1 MLFLLNPKKGGEEM
15 SKKSWREK
23 MMVTMVVV
31 FLGLFIGIKPWCI
44 IDTPA
49 FAASAVTLQGESWTP
64 PMTPVV
70 RVIGPEFMKGLEQAT
85 GGMVKTSLLSGGAL
99 GPAPEL
105 YTRLVQKVIDWG
117 QFNIGYT
124 PGVFPLT
131 EMFELPIRYPS
142 AEILTKAII
151 EIHKKGYRDKEYGE
165 VKFLFDYAIGPYQ
178 LWSNV
183 KITRVEDLAGK
194 KLRCP
199 SPTYVEV
206 TKAVGGVP
214 VSFPSGEIFTAMQKG
229 IIDATWA
236 CGDMAAAFKI
246 GEIAKYVIMT
256 NIGTTTQTWAMNKT
270 PFQALPEAG
279 KKYIEENWEKLSLF
293 GGRTFDEY
301 NEKGFAFARKN
312 KVETIQWSE
321 AELKKMDKI
330 ITPVFKTWADKL
342 EGKGLPG
349 KKALSDLH
357 QTLEK
362 LGVKEPFV
370 LPR

>member
-1 MLFLLNPKKGGEEM
+1 MTRKLCQG
-15 SKKSWREK
+15 K

-31 FLGLFIGIKPWCI
+31 FLVLFIGVMPWCI
-44 IDTPA
+44 INTPA
-49 FAASAVTLQGESWTP
+49 FAASAVILQGESWTP

-70 RVIGPEFMKGLEQAT
+70 RLIGPEFMKGLEQAT
-85 GGMVKTSLLSGGAL
+85 GGMVKTTLLSGGAL

-105 YTRLVQKVIDWG
+105 YTRLVQGIIDWG

-151 EIHKKGYRDKEYGE
+151 EIHKKGYRDKEYGD
-165 VKFLFDYAIGPYQ
+165 VKFIFDYSIGPYQ

-183 KITRVEDLAGK
+183 KITSVEGLAGK

-199 SPTYVEV
+199 APAYVEV

-214 VSFPSGEIFTAMQKG
+214 VSMPAGEIFTSMQKG
-229 IIDATWA
+229 IIDGTWA

-270 PFQALPEAG
+270 PFKALPEAA

-312 KVETIQWSE
+312 KVETIEWSV
-321 AELKKMDKI
+321 AELKKMDRM
-330 ITPVFKTWADKL
+330 TAPVFSAWVAKL
-342 EGKGLPG
+342 EAKGLPG
-349 KKALSDLH
+349 KKALSELH
-357 QTLEK
+357 QALEK

>member
-1 MLFLLNPKKGGEEM
+1 
-15 SKKSWREK
+15 
-23 MMVTMVVV
+23 
-31 FLGLFIGIKPWCI
+31 
-44 IDTPA
+44 
-49 FAASAVTLQGESWTP
+49 
-64 PMTPVV
+64 
-70 RVIGPEFMKGLEQAT
+70 
-85 GGMVKTSLLSGGAL
+85 
-99 GPAPEL
+99 
-105 YTRLVQKVIDWG
+105 
-117 QFNIGYT
+117 
-124 PGVFPLT
+124 
-131 EMFELPIRYPS
+131 MFELPIRYPS

-178 LWSNV
+178 LWSNA
-183 KITRVEDLAGK
+183 KITRVEDLVGK

>member
-1 MLFLLNPKKGGEEM
+1 M
-15 SKKSWREK
+15 SKKLYRGK
-23 MMVTMVVV
+23 MMVTMVMV
-31 FLGLFIGIKPWCI
+31 FLALFIGVMPWCVGEI
-44 IDTPA
+44 Q
-49 FAASAVTLQGESWTP
+49 AAPSKPVTLSGESWTP

-70 RVIGPEFMKGLEQAT
+70 RLIGPEFMKGLEQAT
-85 GGMVKTSLLSGGAL
+85 GGMVKTTLLSGGAL

-105 YTRLVQKVIDWG
+105 YTRLVQGVMDWG

-151 EIHKKGYRDKEYGE
+151 EMHKKGYRDKEYGN
-165 VKFLFDYAIGPYQ
+165 VKFIFDYSIGPYQ

-183 KITRVEDLAGK
+183 KITTVEGLAGK

-214 VSFPSGEIFTAMQKG
+214 VSMPAGEIYTSMQKG
-229 IIDATWA
+229 IIDGTWA
-236 CGDMAAAFKI
+236 CGDMAVAFKI

-256 NIGTTTQTWAMNKT
+256 NIGTTTQTWAMNKK

-279 KKYIEENWEKLSLF
+279 KKYIEDNWEKLSLF
-293 GGRTFDEY
+293 GARTFDEY
-301 NEKGFAFARKN
+301 NEKGFAFARQH
-312 KVETIQWSE
+312 KVETIAWSE
-321 AELKKMDKI
+321 AELKKMDKM
-330 ITPVFKTWADKL
+330 TALVFSEWVAKSEA
-342 EGKGLPG
+342 KGLPG
-349 KKALSDLH
+349 KKALSELH
-357 QTLEK
+357 QVLEK